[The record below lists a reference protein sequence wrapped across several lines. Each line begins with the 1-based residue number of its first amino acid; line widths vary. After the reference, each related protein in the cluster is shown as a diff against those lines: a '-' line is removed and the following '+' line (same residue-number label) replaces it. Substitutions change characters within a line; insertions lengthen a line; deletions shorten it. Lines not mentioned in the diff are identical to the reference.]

1 MYCFIQI
8 KDNRFER
15 TAALSDEQG
24 SKLAFSIR
32 NIHTVIDLHKRLLQ
46 VRGALDDLDVWCQ
59 NASLGSEQLVQ
70 NQNDSERLCRAFL
83 LAFKTYLD
91 HTQTSLSHTF
101 GKDSEA
107 LATFKEGTHQAF
119 DNSEAYR
126 FVYQLRNYSQHCEN
140 IVHTFAGSVQGYA
153 MPSCYSASLLAEFDD
168 WKAINRTYMQQ
179 HERIALPLVF
189 GETFNALGYVHT
201 PVVRYLLAQNGTADD
216 IMYLRKWAEAL
227 TEGQANP
234 KDEIRFWHFA
244 QIQHSDGTDFT
255 EREMRDDNIDREYI
269 ATMVDWTT
277 LLDLT
282 DAMGVSQTN
291 DSNKETTK
299 K

>member
-1 MYCFIQI
+1 MYCFIKI
-8 KDNRFER
+8 KDNRFAQ
-15 TAALSDEQG
+15 TVALSDEKG
-24 SKLAFSIR
+24 SELVSSIR
-32 NIHTVIDLHKRLLQ
+32 NIRTVIDLHKRLLQ
-46 VRGALDDLDVWCQ
+46 VKDALDELDAWCK
-59 NASLGSEQLVQ
+59 NASLGSEHLMQ
-70 NQNDSERLCRAFL
+70 NQSDAERLCRAFL

-107 LATFKEGTHQAF
+107 LMAFKEGTHQAY

-140 IVHTFAGSVQGYA
+140 VVHTFAGSIQGYA
-153 MPSCYSASLLAEFDD
+153 MPSCYSATLLAEFDD

-179 HERIALPLVF
+179 HDKIALPVVF

-216 IMYLRKWAEAL
+216 VMYLRKWADAL
-227 TEGQANP
+227 TVGQA
-234 KDEIRFWHFA
+234 DAREDIRFWHFA
-244 QIQHSDGTDFT
+244 QIQHRDGTDFT
-255 EREMRDDNIDREYI
+255 EQELRDDQLDREYI
-269 ATMVDWTT
+269 ATAIDWTT

-282 DAMGVSQTN
+282 DNMR
-291 DSNKETTK
+291 
-299 K
+299 